1 MIEAFL
7 PKVSD
12 CDMEKLLTNIE
23 RNDVWNVVPTSPT
36 KEKSHELIV
45 YNFLADLNSRVT
57 DEYTKLVP
65 GSAATV
71 NLVIHGSKT
80 PETNRRNSSRPDGS
94 WLLPADKAD
103 GDTDDPNYLRMVG
116 AFEFKKKDKGDAE
129 MDVSRAPR
137 ALPTFLFIVWVGLL
151 QDIMDTPPYHAE

>member
-23 RNDVWNVVPTSPT
+23 RNDVWNVVPTSPA
-36 KEKSHELIV
+36 KEKGHELIV
-45 YNFLADLNSRVT
+45 YNFLADLNSRVM

-116 AFEFKKKDKGDAE
+116 ALEFKMKDRGDAE
-129 MDVSRAPR
+129 WMWVE
-137 ALPTFLFIVWVGLL
+137 LPVLYLLFYLL
-151 QDIMDTPPYHAE
+151 FW